1 MRGNGLRVVCVE
13 PPEPQELKS
22 FLHVVYR
29 ALMMVCRYLEKTY
42 GF

>member
-1 MRGNGLRVVCVE
+1 MSAPPCHSDPELR
-13 PPEPQELKS
+13 S